1 MKRLTVAALLPWM
14 AIGAAAQERQVITK
28 TITNTFSSNVMGKVV
43 KGAPYSADEISETT
57 QVLADGTHID
67 NQSKVTVY
75 RDSEGRV
82 RRDTPTA
89 ITIWDPV
96 ENVSYEL
103 NTTTMVGVKLS
114 MGRALFSPAGTPT
127 ATRFYFSTDGAVSR
141 DETLASGRDTAAML
155 DKLKAEAAANGMTIN
170 GNSADPQMT
179 VVMKGQLDAAM
190 VKVKQMELNME
201 KDAAGAGTFRMT
213 ASTMVIEPLGQHS
226 MQGVVADGTRT
237 TSTIAVGEIGN
248 DRPIDVVSERWYSSE
263 LQTVVMTRHSDPRT
277 GEETFRL
284 ENVSRGEPAASL
296 FMVPPGYQ
304 IKEGPGAKIMV
315 DMPAKKE

>member
-1 MKRLTVAALLPWM
+1 MKRVTVAAALLPWM
-14 AIGAAAQERQVITK
+14 AIGAAAQERQLITVPYS
-28 TITNTFSSNVMGKVV
+28 TFSSNVMGKVV

-96 ENVSYEL
+96 GNVSYEL
-103 NTTTMVGVKLS
+103 NTKTMVGMKLS
-114 MGRALFSPAGTPT
+114 MGRTVVSRDVPIF
-127 ATRFYFSTDGAVSR
+127 TRFYFSTDGATGK
-141 DETLASGRDTAAML
+141 DETLASGRETAALL
-155 DKLKAEAAANGMTIN
+155 DKLRAEAAANGMTVN

-179 VVMKGQLDAAM
+179 AAMKDQLDAAM
-190 VKVKQMELNME
+190 LKVKQLDVNVRTTTT
-201 KDAAGAGTFRMT
+201 DGAVTTTVSNGKTE
-213 ASTMVIEPLGQHS
+213 SLGQHS
-226 MQGVVADGTRT
+226 MQGLVADGTRS

-248 DRPIDVVSERWYSSE
+248 DRPINIVSERWYSTE
-263 LQTVVMTRHSDPRT
+263 LQTVVMTKHSDPRT
-277 GEETFRL
+277 GEEIFRL

-296 FMVPPGYQ
+296 FMAPPGYQ
-304 IKEGPGAKIMV
+304 IKEGPGTKITI
-315 DMPAKKE
+315 DGPAKKE